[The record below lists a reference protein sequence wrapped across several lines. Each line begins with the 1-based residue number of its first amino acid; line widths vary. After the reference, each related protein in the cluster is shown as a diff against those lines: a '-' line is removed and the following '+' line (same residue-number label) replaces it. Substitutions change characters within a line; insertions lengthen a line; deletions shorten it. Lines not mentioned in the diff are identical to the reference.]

1 MQVFI
6 LFFFIFPR
14 SMSITPNAIRV
25 PLVLCLLPRM
35 LFGSPLSYVYYPEC
49 YSGHPLSMSI
59 TPNAI
64 RITPCLCLLPRM
76 LFGSPP
82 VYVYYPECYSG
93 TPRSMSITPNAIRV
107 PLVLCLLP
115 RMLFGYPRPSR
126 NAIVSE
132 KNHKKPLLSCTI
144 QNISLPLHRK
154 VKR

>member
-14 SMSITPNAIRV
+14 SMSITPNVFGSSLSYVYYPECYSGPPCPMFITPNAIRV

-49 YSGHPLSMSI
+49 
-59 TPNAI
+59 
-64 RITPCLCLLPRM
+64 
-76 LFGSPP
+76 
-82 VYVYYPECYSG
+82 
-93 TPRSMSITPNAIRV
+93 IRV

-115 RMLFGYPRPSR
+115 RMLFGYSRPSR

-132 KNHKKPLLSCTI
+132 KITKSRSSLAQSKIFHYLCTAKS
-144 QNISLPLHRK
+144 NDR
-154 VKR
+154 RY